1 MTRTMKQSIHISITE
16 FCKHHYIKKSFVQDL
31 ADNQLIELLYFEKEP
46 HIHQEE
52 LPKLEKMV
60 RLHQD
65 LNVNLEGID
74 VIQQLLQKMSELRE
88 EVMMLRRKLDRFDE
102 F

>member
-1 MTRTMKQSIHISITE
+1 MKESIHISITE
-16 FCKHHYIKKSFVQDL
+16 FCKYHYIKKSFVKKL
-31 ADNQLIELLYFEKEP
+31 ADNQLIELLYIEKEP
-46 HIHQEE
+46 HIHHKE

-74 VIQQLLQKMSELRE
+74 VIQQLLQKMSELQN
-88 EVMMLRRKLDRFDE
+88 EVLMLRRKLDRFDE
-102 F
+102 FMG

>member
-1 MTRTMKQSIHISITE
+1 MKEAIHISITE
-16 FCKHHYIKKSFVQDL
+16 FCKYHYIKKSFIQDL
-31 ADNQLIELLYFEKEP
+31 ADNQLIELMYIKKQP
-46 HIHQEE
+46 HIHHEE

-88 EVMMLRRKLDRFDE
+88 EITLLRRKLDRFDE
-102 F
+102 Y

>member
-1 MTRTMKQSIHISITE
+1 MKESIYISITE
-16 FCKHHYIKKSFVQDL
+16 FCKHHYIKKSFVQEL
-31 ADNQLIELLYFEKEP
+31 ADIQLIKLLFIEKEP
-46 HIHQEE
+46 HIHHEE

-74 VIQQLLQKMSELRE
+74 VIQRLLQKMSKLQD
-88 EVMMLRRKLDRFDE
+88 EVSMLQRKLDRFDE

>member
-1 MTRTMKQSIHISITE
+1 MKESIHISIIE
-16 FCKHHYIKKSFVQDL
+16 FCKYNYIKKSFVQDL
-31 ADNQLIELLYFEKEP
+31 ADNHLIKLLYIEKQP
-46 HIHQEE
+46 HIHCEE

-74 VIQQLLQKMSELRE
+74 VIQQLLQKMSQLQD
-88 EVMMLRRKLDRFDE
+88 EVLMLRRKLDRFDE